1 MPVGFPRSI
10 FAYWND
16 GGQKVIQAA
25 LPIMPH
31 YKRRDRRFGEF
42 DKEKPWFCQL
52 WGDVTPGKSGDQI
65 GVTATLMDEPLVE
78 LLAYVEA
85 SMEAYPLFMP
95 KSQFTREYELD

>member
-25 LPIMPH
+25 IPIMPH
-31 YKRRDRRFGEF
+31 YKRKDREFRNF

-52 WGDVTPGKSGDQI
+52 WGEVAPGECGDQI
-65 GVTATLMDEPLVE
+65 GVAATMMNEPMVE
-78 LLAYVEA
+78 LLAFVEA
-85 SMEAYPLFMP
+85 SMEGYPLLMP
-95 KSQFTREYELD
+95 KSQFQREYELD